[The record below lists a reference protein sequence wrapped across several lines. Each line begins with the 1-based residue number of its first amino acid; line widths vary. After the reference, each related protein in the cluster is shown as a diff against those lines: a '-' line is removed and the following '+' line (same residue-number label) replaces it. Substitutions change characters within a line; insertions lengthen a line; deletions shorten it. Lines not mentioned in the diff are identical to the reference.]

1 MDDNSI
7 VFASSIDNVKYAR
20 QAVDKNSKNKLY
32 LCETIADARRTM
44 YKVAKDYLTAKINIH
59 SLTIK
64 TSDYTIY
71 FRSKNSSIIELKF
84 GEFFITK

>member
-1 MDDNSI
+1 MNTVDYI
-7 VFASSIDNVKYAR
+7 KH
-20 QAVDKNSKNKLY
+20 AVDKNSKNKLY

-71 FRSKNSSIIELKF
+71 FRSKNSSIRGLKF
-84 GEFFITK
+84 GEFFIMK

>member
-1 MDDNSI
+1 MDTVDYIKN
-7 VFASSIDNVKYAR
+7 
-20 QAVDKNSKNKLY
+20 AVDKNSKNKLY

-71 FRSKNSSIIELKF
+71 FRSKNSSIRGLKF
-84 GEFFITK
+84 GEFFIIK